1 MRTFCRIE
9 KDRIKIL
16 TEHSLSFTLIEPTE
30 TGLKKSIMDATAPVR
45 LFFKNKNIHD
55 YQEQKQGQEHKH
67 TLTVYIVQPEKL
79 VESTASFYRPNT
91 KNGDPRIWFSGLRE
105 FAKPNDILGIISID
119 NNIFVLNITHLDV
132 VALIRGDISN
142 PFSEIVK
149 NNFYSENIIAEE
161 LLNKLKIIAQKG
173 FIPSTVAADTSIGR
187 LLEAELGV
195 AINSST
201 KPDYKGIELKS
212 FRERKANRKNLFAQ
226 VPDWNLSKF
235 KSSKEILN
243 YFGYQRGDDFK
254 LYCTVSAINRNS
266 QGLMFNIYDEL
277 NQLVENSDKS
287 SIGDFAVWSLEK
299 LHKRLLEKH
308 NETFWIAGA
317 SKHINGIEHFQY
329 TTAEHTKKPIV
340 SQFDVLLQ
348 QGDIT
353 MDHLIKKQSS
363 GKVVEKGPLFK
374 IKPSSIG
381 LLFPPSKT
389 YDLLSK

>member
-1 MRTFCRIE
+1 MRAFYKIE

-30 TGLKKSIMDATAPVR
+30 TGLNKSIMDATAPVR

-67 TLTVYIVQPEKL
+67 TLKVYIVQPEKL
-79 VESTASFYRPNT
+79 VDSTASFYRPNT

-105 FAKPNDILGIISID
+105 FAKPNDILGIISI
-119 NNIFVLNITHLDV
+119 NNDVFVVNITQLDV
-132 VALIRGDISN
+132 VALIRSETRT
-142 PFSEIVK
+142 PFSEIV
-149 NNFYSENIIAEE
+149 NSNFYSENVVAEE
-161 LLNKLKIIAQKG
+161 LLTKLKIIARKG

-195 AINSST
+195 ELNSST

-212 FRERKANRKNLFAQ
+212 FRDRRVNRKNLFAQ

-235 KSSKEILN
+235 KSSREILN
-243 YFGYQRGDDFK
+243 HFGYHRGDDFK
-254 LYCTVSAINRNS
+254 LYCTVSAITRNS

-277 NQLVENSDKS
+277 NQLIENSDKQN
-287 SIGDFAVWSLEK
+287 IGDFAVWSLEK

-308 NETFWIAGA
+308 NETFWIAAA
-317 SKHINGIEHFQY
+317 SKHIDGIEHFQY

-340 SQFDVLLQ
+340 SQFDILLQ

-353 MDHLIKKQSS
+353 MDHLIKKQPS
-363 GKVVEKGPLFK
+363 GRVVEKGPIFK
-374 IKPSSIG
+374 IKSGSIG
-381 LLFPPSKT
+381 LLFPPSKI
-389 YDLLSK
+389 YDLLIS